1 MRIAEPPVPPP
12 AGWQAAFQLLFDT
25 TETAVAILD
34 ERRCLVGLNTP
45 AQQLLGL
52 SATAS
57 TGALVLHAI
66 VAAERERSES
76 EWLAL
81 LRDGRASGTRT
92 LVRADSS
99 QVRVSFVAV
108 VEPVEEGRRVV
119 YALTPA
125 GGGADEG
132 LAAVSSLTNR
142 EGQIVRL
149 IAEGLDTAEIA
160 ESLHVSPN
168 TVRSHV
174 RNAMSKLS
182 ARTRAQLVAHALGG
196 RGGDDRRSD

>member
-1 MRIAEPPVPPP
+1 MRLAEP
-12 AGWQAAFQLLFDT
+12 AGWQAAFELLYDT
-25 TETAVAILD
+25 TATPVAILD
-34 ERRCLVGLNTP
+34 ERRCLVSLNLA
-45 AQQLLGL
+45 AQQLLGHSPQA
-52 SATAS
+52 SAGEHA
-57 TGALVLHAI
+57 AHAI
-66 VAAERERSES
+66 AAAERERSAS

-99 QVRVSFVAV
+99 EVTVSFVAV
-108 VEPVEEGRRVV
+108 VQAVANGRRAI

-125 GGGADEG
+125 AGAPDHG
-132 LAAVSSLTNR
+132 LAPVAVLTNR
-142 EGQIVRL
+142 EGQVVRL
-149 IAEGLDTAEIA
+149 IADGLDTAEIA

-196 RGGDDRRSD
+196 RRGEG